1 MAAYCFFME
10 WIDTHTHIYEPAEG
24 QDDADTCVRRALDAG
39 VCKQILGGVDLST
52 IRPIRKICER
62 YPGQLYP
69 TVGLHPTE
77 VKEDYVSVL
86 DKVYSELSA
95 WNAVAMPVPP
105 QSRPVRGSAAVQHGS
120 QSGSAQFAD
129 VAVAEAL
136 SGSASTADAPASV
149 LSPSPAPQASA
160 EGISSGAFRYVAVGE
175 IGMDLYW
182 DKAYARQQEDAFRI
196 QLEWARSLDL
206 PVVLH
211 VRNAFEEAWHVL
223 SKAQDGRLKG
233 VFHCYSGS
241 LEQSRRVLDLGFLF
255 GIGGV
260 LTFKNA
266 KLPEIVRQL
275 PLESLLLETDAPYL
289 APVPYRGK
297 PNEGAYIPLIGRKL
311 AECLDLPVSTVAEAT
326 TANALRLF
334 RLS

>member
-1 MAAYCFFME
+1 MK

-24 QDDADTCVRRALDAG
+24 QGDADSCVRRALEAG
-39 VCKQILGGVDLST
+39 VFKQILGGVDLST
-52 IRPIRKICER
+52 IRPIREFCER

-69 TVGLHPTE
+69 TIGLHPTE

-95 WNAVAMPVPP
+95 WNAVAMPAST
-105 QSRPVRGSAAVQHGS
+105 QSRPVRGTATVQHES
-120 QSGSAQFAD
+120 QSGFAQFAEMAATD
-129 VAVAEAL
+129 SQSVTGSVSDASTLAL
-136 SGSASTADAPASV
+136 SSSS
-149 LSPSPAPQASA
+149 APQASP
-160 EGISSGAFRYVAVGE
+160 GGFRYVAVGE

-182 DKAYARQQEDAFRI
+182 DKTHARQQEDAFRI
-196 QLEWARSLDL
+196 QLEWAKSLDL

-266 KLPEIVRQL
+266 KLPDIVRQL

-311 AECLDLPVSTVAEAT
+311 AECLALPAAAIAEAT

-334 RLS
+334 RIMD

>member
-1 MAAYCFFME
+1 MIPFIIAYTHSPETLFMPSLADMFFLCESTVLTLIFKLSAISLLVNPCATSFNTSISLADRPVCAELLCSMSFKMAAT
-10 WIDTHTHIYEPAEG
+10 D
-24 QDDADTCVRRALDAG
+24 
-39 VCKQILGGVDLST
+39 
-52 IRPIRKICER
+52 
-62 YPGQLYP
+62 
-69 TVGLHPTE
+69 
-77 VKEDYVSVL
+77 
-86 DKVYSELSA
+86 
-95 WNAVAMPVPP
+95 
-105 QSRPVRGSAAVQHGS
+105 S
-120 QSGSAQFAD
+120 QSGTGSVSDASTL
-129 VAVAEAL
+129 AL
-136 SGSASTADAPASV
+136 SSSSAS
-149 LSPSPAPQASA
+149 QAS
-160 EGISSGAFRYVAVGE
+160 SGGFRYVAVGE

-182 DKAYARQQEDAFRI
+182 DKTYARQQEDSFRI
-196 QLEWARSLDL
+196 QLEWAKSLDL

>member
-1 MAAYCFFME
+1 M
-10 WIDTHTHIYEPAEG
+10 
-24 QDDADTCVRRALDAG
+24 
-39 VCKQILGGVDLST
+39 
-52 IRPIRKICER
+52 
-62 YPGQLYP
+62 
-69 TVGLHPTE
+69 
-77 VKEDYVSVL
+77 
-86 DKVYSELSA
+86 
-95 WNAVAMPVPP
+95 
-105 QSRPVRGSAAVQHGS
+105 
-120 QSGSAQFAD
+120 
-129 VAVAEAL
+129 
-136 SGSASTADAPASV
+136 
-149 LSPSPAPQASA
+149 
-160 EGISSGAFRYVAVGE
+160 AVGE

-182 DKAYARQQEDAFRI
+182 DKTHARQQEDAFRI
-196 QLEWARSLDL
+196 QLEWAKSLDL

-266 KLPEIVRQL
+266 KLPDIVRQL

-297 PNEGAYIPLIGRKL
+297 PNEGAYIPLIGQKL
-311 AECLDLPVSTVAEAT
+311 AECLALPAAAIAEAT

-334 RLS
+334 RITD